1 MGEAM
6 KMAASLVLFVLFV
19 IIYIVI
25 SDIIT
30 IFFRLT
36 GMTEE
41 KARFQVISL
50 LTNSGFTT
58 RESEAVVSS
67 KLRRR
72 LARATMLFGYA
83 FTVTIVSTTVNFFM
97 SLGRSELNYLIVQLP
112 VLLIVLVAFN
122 LLRRSAF
129 FKTKFDSWIEKIGNK
144 IMFGENANSVLL
156 VEDYGET
163 VVAHILL
170 HQVPE
175 ILKETPLSE
184 SVLRSDYNIMVMM
197 VVKPN
202 GEAHQADPDTVLRKK

>member
-1 MGEAM
+1 
-6 KMAASLVLFVLFV
+6 MAASLVLFVLFV

>member
-1 MGEAM
+1 M